1 MAPVCTASQIN
12 LLIYHYLKESGEFS
26 FTLLCSLSLC
36 SLAWPQLTSFS
47 TGFHHSCFSLRHES
61 RLDEEPLSKEAVIE
75 PGQLVK
81 VLQKGLLYLAVEA
94 HVNPVSKCQVS
105 RKFGRVQAC

>member
-12 LLIYHYLKESGEFS
+12 LLIYHYLKESG
-26 FTLLCSLSLC
+26 L
-36 SLAWPQLTSFS
+36 
-47 TGFHHSCFSLRHES
+47 HHSCFSLRHES
-61 RLDEEPLSKEAVIE
+61 RLDDEPLSKEAVIE

-94 HVNPVSKCQVS
+94 HVNPVSMP
-105 RKFGRVQAC
+105 R